1 MILNRLGN
9 KRRLTSKILPYI
21 PEHDLFIEPFF
32 GAGGFYF
39 HKPKA
44 KYNVVNDSDAEVYN
58 LFQVVRFQAEELAQV
73 FQELPIHQRLWDH
86 WRKNKEEDEVW
97 RAARFLFLS
106 NFGYMGK
113 AQTLRF
119 PSKKTKELILQRM
132 ILTAMKLENV
142 DFMCCDFRQIFRK
155 ISISNAQRTF
165 CYCDPPY
172 LDTANNYASGFTE
185 QDSTDLFDCL
195 QSSGVPWMMSEF
207 DHPFILQQARDRDLN
222 VHILGERRALNSRK
236 TEILVSNFHFSQNAQ

>member
-86 WRKNKEEDEVW
+86 WRKNKEEDQVW

-142 DFMCCDFRQIFRK
+142 DQ
-155 ISISNAQRTF
+155 
-165 CYCDPPY
+165 P
-172 LDTANNYASGFTE
+172 
-185 QDSTDLFDCL
+185 STHLL
-195 QSSGVPWMMSEF
+195 LLRSALPG
-207 DHPFILQQARDRDLN
+207 HLQQLRIRVHRARQYRLIRLPA
-222 VHILGERRALNSRK
+222 VLRSALDDVR
-236 TEILVSNFHFSQNAQ
+236 I